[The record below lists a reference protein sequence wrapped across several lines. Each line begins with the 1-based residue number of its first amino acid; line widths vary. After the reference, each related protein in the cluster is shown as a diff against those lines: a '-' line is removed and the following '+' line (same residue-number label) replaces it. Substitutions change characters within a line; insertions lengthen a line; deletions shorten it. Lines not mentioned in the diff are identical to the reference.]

1 MLPSDQGTLRSV
13 KVPGKIIRDLL
24 LLSKAGVVGTPHRP
38 LSKPRFGVTSAE
50 SHVTNRMSVTC
61 TATRV
66 IRVLRSQRPHRTG
79 AALPQFLIGSFLNR
93 LQSKFFQR
101 WNGIKIGSPRLIGMR
116 SQPGFR
122 TQIEV
127 RARREASPLV
137 ERAAVM
143 EATAKAVELPRV
155 LKEAARIGAGQK
167 EAAVA
172 VLSGQASEEKKDID
186 RVEFPI
192 AEFLLVP
199 LLVTARTCMGL

>member
-38 LSKPRFGVTSAE
+38 LSKLRFGVTSAE
-50 SHVTNRMSVTC
+50 SQVTNRMSV

-101 WNGIKIGSPRLIGMR
+101 WSGIKIGSPRLIGMR

-122 TQIEV
+122 TQHEV
-127 RARREASPLV
+127 PARPEASPLV

-155 LKEAARIGAGQK
+155 LREAARIGAGQK
-167 EAAVA
+167 EAVVA